1 MAVPSLDALIKAGFD
16 VVAVL
21 TRPDAPVGRKR
32 VLTPSPVAAR
42 AMELGI
48 EVIRA
53 AKVDAD
59 TTAGIAE
66 FAPDVA
72 AIVAY
77 GGIVPKAALGVPR
90 HGWSICTSPCFR
102 HGAVLPPVQRSIIAG
117 DDVTGGAVTFQLEE
131 GLDTGPVFGTLTET
145 VRPEDTAGD
154 LLERLSISGAVLLS
168 QTLSAID
175 AGQAAPQPQ
184 NGGEISL
191 APKLTLDDGRLDW
204 QQPALVLNRRAR
216 GVTPEPGAWT
226 TLEGQRVKLEPVA
239 LRPEV
244 KDLPPGSIR
253 VEGKSVLVGTGSH
266 AVELGRI
273 QPAGKKMM
281 SSADW
286 AAAWQHPR
294 EWYSNERVRPPRPPQ
309 QQREPGRQRGR
320 ETETRRA
327 TVEPVGRASA
337 TPRAASETGDRRGA
351 SPITLRR
358 SAPAA
363 QIQPD
368 WWLLKCS
375 ARLLP
380 KMPTQILC
388 FRRASGNT
396 ASTVGMPDLPLN

>member
-1 MAVPSLDALIKAGFD
+1 MRVLFAGTPAVAVPSLDALVKAGFNI
-16 VVAVL
+16 VAVL

-59 TTAGIAE
+59 TTARIAK

-90 HGWSICTSPCFR
+90 HGWVNLHFSLLPAWR
-102 HGAVLPPVQRSIIAG
+102 GAAPVQRSIIAG
-117 DDVTGGAVTFQLEE
+117 DDVTGAVTFQLEE

-184 NGGEISL
+184 NGEISL

-204 QQPALVLNRRAR
+204 QQPALAVNRRAR

-239 LRPEV
+239 LRPEIN
-244 KDLPPGSIR
+244 DLPAGSIR

-266 AVELGRI
+266 AVVLGRI

-286 AAAWQHPR
+286 ARGLATP
-294 EWYSNERVRPPRPPQ
+294 ERVVF
-309 QQREPGRQRGR
+309 E
-320 ETETRRA
+320 
-327 TVEPVGRASA
+327 
-337 TPRAASETGDRRGA
+337 
-351 SPITLRR
+351 
-358 SAPAA
+358 
-363 QIQPD
+363 
-368 WWLLKCS
+368 
-375 ARLLP
+375 
-380 KMPTQILC
+380 
-388 FRRASGNT
+388 
-396 ASTVGMPDLPLN
+396 